1 MSVERIAFE
10 NICGPERF
18 APENICGPA
27 PVFRPAGFT
36 PPPELYASNE
46 LRLLRHRGFSLAPLD

>member
-1 MSVERIAFE
+1 VERIAFE

-36 PPPELYASNE
+36 PPELYASNE